1 MSAALIQTL
10 ALTLLGAVPA
20 AVLGILVSPAAGWA
34 LLAAVLLLQLLHAL
48 RYFSRLEEWSRNP
61 TASGLEGSG
70 AWDGVFA
77 RLYRHE
83 RELRAEIAARDDD
96 LRQVEAAGQ
105 AIVDGIVTLDA
116 DGRIRWCNATAGR
129 HLGLDLRSDHG
140 QPITNLVRDPV
151 FIAFLSAGDYRQPL
165 RLLAPRDPEQ
175 VLSIHLLPYA
185 AGLRLMQVRDVTQ
198 TERIDQMRRDFV
210 ANVSHE
216 LRTPLTILGGFL
228 ETVRELDLTP
238 EERERY
244 LQLMAD
250 QSDRM
255 LRLVQ
260 DLLTLSSLESSPRP
274 GGDRVVMSVLLQKLK
289 ADAEALSGG
298 RHIIVLEADEVD
310 VLGAESELVSAFGN
324 LVSNAVRYT
333 PAGGHIRIEW
343 CRRGSSAEFSVTDDG
358 IGIAPAHLPRL
369 TERFYRADLGRSRE
383 TGGTGL
389 GLAIV
394 KHALSRHQAQLDI
407 VSKPGEGSRFS
418 ALFPPARLSG

>member
-48 RYFSRLEEWSRNP
+48 RYFSRLEEWSRSP

-140 QPITNLVRDPV
+140 QPITNLVRDPA

-228 ETVRELDLTP
+228 ETVRELELTP

-343 CRRGSSAEFSVTDDG
+343 RRRGSSAEFSVTDDG

-394 KHALSRHQAQLDI
+394 KHALSRHQAQLEI
-407 VSKPGEGSRFS
+407 ASKPGEGSRFS

>member
-1 MSAALIQTL
+1 VSAALTQTL

-20 AVLGILVSPAAGWA
+20 VVLGILVSPATGWA
-34 LLAAVLLLQLLHAL
+34 LMAALLLLQLLHAL
-48 RYFSRLEEWSRNP
+48 RYFSRLEAWSRNP
-61 TASGLEGSG
+61 AASHLEGSG

-83 RELRAEIAARDDD
+83 RQLRSEIAHRDDD

-116 DGRIRWCNATAGR
+116 EGRIRWCNATAGR

-140 QPITNLVRDPV
+140 QPIINLVRDPAFV
-151 FIAFLSAGDYRQPL
+151 AFLGAGDYRQPL
-165 RLLAPRDPEQ
+165 RLLAPHDPEQ

-228 ETVRELDLTP
+228 ETVRELELTP
-238 EERERY
+238 DERERY
-244 LQLMAD
+244 LQMMAD

-274 GGDRVVMSVLLQKLK
+274 GGERVAMGSLLQKLR

-298 RHIIVLEADEVD
+298 RHLITLEAEEVD

-394 KHALSRHQAQLDI
+394 KHALSRHQAQLDV